1 MGIRTIVAIKWIKNK
16 MFIQSFQNEN
26 TIFTNLEYP
35 PIQTISTFYDFQN
48 NGTSAFGFH
57 INFEFKIYNMTICEN
72 KSIY

>member
-1 MGIRTIVAIKWIKNK
+1 MDKE
-16 MFIQSFQNEN
+16 QNVHP
-26 TIFTNLEYP
+26 IFSERKYHIHKLRIPPP